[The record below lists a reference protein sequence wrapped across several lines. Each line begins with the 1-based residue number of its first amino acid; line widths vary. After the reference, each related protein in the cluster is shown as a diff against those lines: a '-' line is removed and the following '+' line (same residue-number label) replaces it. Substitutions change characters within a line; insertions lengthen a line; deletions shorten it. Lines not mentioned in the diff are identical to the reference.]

1 MDDVTAAAGAQL
13 PATFSTTAGFF
24 GKVVSNGDF
33 VSRRLPP
40 ALVGLWDAW
49 LQAGLQA
56 SREQLGTRWLDVY
69 LTSPVWRFALAPGAC
84 DDHAWAGVLMP
95 SVDRVGRHFPLT
107 IAAGAP
113 GGAALLD
120 WLTTGQDW
128 YAQAEALALSTL
140 QEGFVFERF
149 DNAVQALAP
158 LPDAP
163 LAGQLAGAQGSAA
176 WRLDVASF
184 DALAALA
191 PQIAAAALRGHSL
204 WWTEGSAEVAPSLLM
219 CRGLPSPEQFGG
231 MLAGIWPDPVSPC
244 T

>member
-1 MDDVTAAAGAQL
+1 MDDLTAPIA
-13 PATFSTTAGFF
+13 FDTTAGFF
-24 GKVVSNGDF
+24 GKVVSHGDF

-56 SREQLGTRWLDVY
+56 SRELLGPRWLEVY
-69 LTSPVWRFALAPGAC
+69 LTSPIWRFALAPGAC
-84 DDHAWAGVLMP
+84 DEHAWAGVLMP

-107 IAAGAP
+107 IVAGAP

-120 WLTTGQDW
+120 WIGAGQDW
-128 YAQAEALALSTL
+128 YGQAEALALSTL
-140 QEGFVFERF
+140 KEGFVLERF
-149 DNAVQALAP
+149 DAAVQALAP

-163 LAGQLAGAQGSAA
+163 LAGQLGAADWQLA
-176 WRLDVASF
+176 LPSF
-184 DALAALA
+184 DALAGLA

-219 CRGLPSPEQFGG
+219 CRGLPAPAVFGG
-231 MLAGIWPDPVSPC
+231 MLAGIWPQTAGSGPA
-244 T
+244 

>member
-1 MDDVTAAAGAQL
+1 MDDALAATAAAA
-13 PATFSTTAGFF
+13 PAAFGTMAGFF
-24 GKVVSNGDF
+24 GKVVTHGDF
-33 VSRRLPP
+33 VTRRLPP

-56 SREQLGTRWLDVY
+56 SRELLGARWLDVY

-84 DDHAWAGVLMP
+84 DEHAWAGVLMP

-120 WLTTGQDW
+120 WIADGQDW
-128 YAQAEALALSTL
+128 YAQADALALSTL
-140 QEGFVFERF
+140 QEGFALDSF
-149 DNAVQALAP
+149 DSAVQALAP
-158 LPDAP
+158 LPDAA
-163 LAGQLAGAQGSAA
+163 LTGQLGDAD
-176 WRLDVASF
+176 WRVELPSF

-191 PQIAAAALRGHSL
+191 PRISAAALRGHSL

-219 CRGLPSPEQFGG
+219 CRGLPGPELFCG
-231 MLAGIWPDPVSPC
+231 MLAGVWPPAVSPC

>member
-1 MDDVTAAAGAQL
+1 MAMDDVIAAAAPQL
-13 PATFSTTAGFF
+13 PAAFSTTAGFF
-24 GKVVSNGDF
+24 GKVVSHGDF

-49 LQAGLQA
+49 LQAGLQS
-56 SREQLGTRWLDVY
+56 SREMLGARWLDVY

-84 DDHAWAGVLMP
+84 DEHAWAGVLMP

-107 IAAGAP
+107 IAAGAS
-113 GGAALLD
+113 GGAALPD
-120 WLTTGQDW
+120 WLATGQDW

-140 QEGFVFERF
+140 QEGFVLERF
-149 DNAVQALAP
+149 DSAVQALAP

-163 LAGQLAGAQGSAA
+163 LAGQLGAAD
-176 WRLDVASF
+176 WRVDLPSF
-184 DALAALA
+184 DALAGMA

-204 WWTEGSAEVAPSLLM
+204 WWTEGSADVAPSLLM
-219 CRGLPSPEQFGG
+219 CRGLPAPEQFGG
-231 MLAGIWPDPVSPC
+231 MLAGIWPAAVSPC

>member
-1 MDDVTAAAGAQL
+1 MDDALASTAPAAA
-13 PATFSTTAGFF
+13 ATFGATAGFF
-24 GKVVSNGDF
+24 GKVVSHGDF

-40 ALVGLWDAW
+40 ALVGVWDAW

-56 SREQLGTRWLDVY
+56 SRDLLGARWLEVY

-84 DDHAWAGVLMP
+84 DEHAWAGVLMP

-113 GGAALLD
+113 GGAALPD
-120 WLTTGQDW
+120 WLTGGQAW

-140 QEGFVFERF
+140 QEGFVLDRF
-149 DNAVQALAP
+149 DSAVQALAP

-163 LAGQLAGAQGSAA
+163 LTGRAGGAD
-176 WRLDVASF
+176 WLVALPSF
-184 DALAALA
+184 DALAGLA
-191 PQIAAAALRGHSL
+191 PQITAAALRGHSL
-204 WWTEGSAEVAPSLLM
+204 WWTEGSAEVAPVLLM
-219 CRGLPSPEQFGG
+219 CRGLPAPETFCG
-231 MLAGIWPDPVSPC
+231 MLAGAWPAAVSPC

>member
-1 MDDVTAAAGAQL
+1 MDDVIAGAA
-13 PATFSTTAGFF
+13 PVTFSATAGFF

-56 SREQLGTRWLDVY
+56 SRERLGARWLEVY

-84 DDHAWAGVLMP
+84 DEHAWAGVLMP

-120 WLTTGQDW
+120 WLADGQDW
-128 YAQAEALALSTL
+128 HARAEALALSTL
-140 QEGFVFERF
+140 DEGFVLERF
-149 DNAVQALAP
+149 DAAVQALAP

-163 LAGQLAGAQGSAA
+163 LAGQLGADH
-176 WRLDVASF
+176 WRVEAPF
-184 DALAALA
+184 EALAALG
-191 PQIAAAALRGHSL
+191 PRIAAAALRGHSL
-204 WWTEGSAEVAPSLLM
+204 WWTEGSAEVAPSLLL
-219 CRGLPSPEQFGG
+219 CRGLPSAETFGG
-231 MLAGIWPDPVSPC
+231 MLAGAWPPAVSPC